1 VSGEVW
7 LDGRRRGEPLGK
19 PVSDALRDT
28 LGPDQRRP
36 SATSF
41 TPGAVLPTD
50 YDAFLLSVKPYD
62 PATDGQFVDL
72 IGRLR
77 IVLVYASLHGE
88 QSTVDWARDSDAPE
102 T

>member
-1 VSGEVW
+1 M
-7 LDGRRRGEPLGK
+7 D
-19 PVSDALRDT
+19 
-28 LGPDQRRP
+28 GPDQRRP

-41 TPGAVLPTD
+41 TPSAVLPTD

-77 IVLVYASLHGE
+77 IVLVYASLYGE
-88 QSTVDWARDSDAPE
+88 QSTVDWARDSDAPQ